1 MPMYK
6 LSGVARIQLQEPWEF
21 RGALIMQN
29 VHYTTELLHVL
40 STGLGEA
47 HNSRKALPLIF
58 SFSWK
63 STANYSG

>member
-1 MPMYK
+1 
-6 LSGVARIQLQEPWEF
+6 
-21 RGALIMQN
+21 MQN

-47 HNSRKALPLIF
+47 HGSRKALQLIF

-63 STANYSG
+63 PTAVKLLMVAQQTGSLKEN